1 MINCIKSIA
10 VLSESKLLLSFN
22 LKISKSRKLPG
33 VYFFAKRQ
41 VKKCWRS
48 LYMEALF
55 YQVRTILKSKE
66 IYDWITSFEILFN
79 DFQVTWNILIT
90 SHKNNADIEI
100 FNSCFAV
107 TGHGGHQHSL
117 DLPEISEKKAKSFLT
132 YNHIKSSARNP
143 AWCRSTDYEGWCE
156 DHIPY
161 CQVE

>member
-10 VLSESKLLLSFN
+10 VLSESKLLLSFS

-55 YQVRTILKSKE
+55 YQVRTILKSQE
-66 IYDWITSFEILFN
+66 IYNWITSFEILFN
-79 DFQVTWNILIT
+79 DFQVTWNILIA
-90 SHKNNADIEI
+90 SHKND
-100 FNSCFAV
+100 AV
-107 TGHGGHQHSL
+107 TGHEGHQHSL
-117 DLPEISEKKAKSFLT
+117 DLPEISENKAKSFLT

-143 AWCRSTDYEGWCE
+143 AWCMSTLYEGWCE
-156 DHIPY
+156 INKQY
-161 CQVE
+161 CQVG